1 MRDPDQLIEFFAGYR
16 IPIKI
21 DEEYYPQWE
30 ESKFKFTI
38 NGKFKLESRFEFK
51 KITHAKWAGI
61 EFAFMVMSFEIRQ
74 FEKKRI
80 VSYSGVKR
88 RRK

>member
-30 ESKFKFTI
+30 ESKFKFAI
-38 NGKFKLESRFEFK
+38 NGKFKLESRFE
-51 KITHAKWAGI
+51 
-61 EFAFMVMSFEIRQ
+61 IRQ
-74 FEKKRI
+74 FEKMKI